1 MERKLDLVALGECM
15 VRLSPPGAGRIE
27 FSRSLEVDVG
37 GGEYNVAYGLA
48 RMGAKTGFISRLP
61 ISPVAEIILNHARA
75 AGVDTT
81 HVQRIAY
88 DGVGRENRVGLYF
101 AEIGTGVRGGMALYD
116 RGHSSAAAMEPSD
129 VDWKRLFQTTGAKW
143 LHSGG
148 IYAVLSDNS
157 RRTLQFAISKA
168 REVGTRISYDLN
180 FRAAL
185 AAPAIAAAINREF
198 VAQSDL
204 LIGSETG
211 FQALLDRP
219 SPAPSGR
226 HLLDEI
232 FNQFPNLR
240 WIAGTERVIHQA
252 NRQDFHGFA
261 SERGTHVQS
270 RTYSGLEVV
279 DRVGTGDAFG
289 AGLLWGL
296 IQGRSLQES
305 VDIGAAHGALVHT
318 TRGDVSQFSLSEI
331 EDLASSRKTLAMAR

>member
-1 MERKLDLVALGECM
+1 M
-15 VRLSPPGAGRIE
+15 
-27 FSRSLEVDVG
+27 
-37 GGEYNVAYGLA
+37 
-48 RMGAKTGFISRLP
+48 
-61 ISPVAEIILNHARA
+61 SPVAEIILNHARA
-75 AGVDTT
+75 AGVDIS
-81 HVQRIAY
+81 HVQRVAY

-116 RGHSSAAAMEPSD
+116 RGHSSASAMEPSD
-129 VDWKRLFQTTGAKW
+129 VDWERLFQATGVKW

-148 IYAVLSDNS
+148 IYAVLSENS

-168 REVGTRISYDLN
+168 REAGTRISYDLN

-185 AAPAIAAAINREF
+185 AAPAIAAGINREF

-204 LIGSETG
+204 LIGSEAG
-211 FQALLDRP
+211 FQALLDH
-219 SPAPSGR
+219 SYPALTGR
-226 HLLDEI
+226 QLLDAV
-232 FNQFPNLR
+232 FDQFPNLQ
-240 WIAGTERVIHQA
+240 WIAGTERLIHQA

-261 SERGTHVQS
+261 SDRVTHVQS

-296 IQGRSLQES
+296 IHGRSLQES
-305 VDIGAAHGALVHT
+305 VDLGAAHGALVHT

-331 EDLASSRKTLAMAR
+331 EDLASNRKTPAMAR